1 MSADTVERVTDAK
14 RRLRRWLKR
23 VPLLET
29 VARLTVSTIRIC
41 LRYRVTGLASEA
53 GFFALLSLPPL
64 VLGLF
69 GGVGY
74 IGRWIGPDA
83 VNDVRTAIVDF
94 ASRFLTEDVISS
106 TLGPTVT
113 DVFKDGRFDLLSLG
127 FLLSLWSGSR
137 ALNVFVDTISIM
149 YGQSGVRGI
158 VQTRALSFSLYVVA
172 LLVGVVTI
180 PLVLIGPTLVG
191 QILPPRLEVLAN
203 LYWPVVSLLTVANL
217 ATLYHVSTP
226 RRSPWLRDVPGAAL
240 TLVIWVVASFA
251 VRGTIAA
258 SLGGS
263 SIYGPLSAPIVLMI
277 WLYALAIAVL
287 IGAALNAAVREMWP
301 TEEERGL
308 RERLVA
314 SVRSLGRRA
323 EVEAGSPRAP
333 GAHPA
338 QVPAPAMDPFG
349 DEDDDDLGIGAA
361 RRAAR
366 RPLTPMTEP
375 VHHPLVGPRHTHVGA
390 PSGGGDDPGDGRSDR
405 PADEDPPGASGTGT
419 GLEIARRIG

>member
-1 MSADTVERVTDAK
+1 VGRVTDAK

-74 IGRWIGPDA
+74 IGQWLGPDT
-83 VNDVRTAIVDF
+83 VGDVRTAIVDF
-94 ASRFLTEDVISS
+94 ASRFLTADVISS

-180 PLVLIGPTLVG
+180 PLVLIGPTWLG
-191 QILPPRLEVLAN
+191 QILPPRVGFLTAF
-203 LYWPVVSLLTVANL
+203 YWPVVTLLTIANL

-226 RRSPWLRDVPGAAL
+226 RRSPWSRDLPGAAL
-240 TLVIWVVASFA
+240 TLVIWVISSFA
-251 VRGTIAA
+251 VRGSIAA

-277 WLYALAIAVL
+277 WLYMLAIAVL
-287 IGAALNAAVREMWP
+287 IGAALNAAVRELWP
-301 TEEERGL
+301 SEIENGL
-308 RERLVA
+308 GTRLVE
-314 SVRSLGRRA
+314 SVRTLTKDRSDTVA
-323 EVEAGSPRAP
+323 ESESRI
-333 GAHPA
+333 PA
-338 QVPAPAMDPFG
+338 LDIDPFG
-349 DEDDDDLGIGAA
+349 DEDDLGLGAA
-361 RRAAR
+361 REAAR
-366 RPLTPMTEP
+366 RPLTPMTQP
-375 VHHPLVGPRHTHVGA
+375 SRPRHHQGEDGA
-390 PSGGGDDPGDGRSDR
+390 RPTGGGDPDGDRGNAGGAAGETG
-405 PADEDPPGASGTGT
+405 ADGAGETRVEDGT
-419 GLEIARRIG
+419 GLEMTRRIG